1 MKAPAW
7 FVFGC
12 VSLGLLIGFMV
23 GLSISPIVSTVLGLV
38 FAFTGGSVIVLIKGR
53 EEGELR
59 VIGKSLS
66 AISLSMIAGMVLGIS
81 FRANDWLSVQP
92 PEPPAD
98 AVSVPYQLDQPLS
111 LAQIITLSEKGTD
124 PVTLRTLLKAQTQA
138 ESPIQ
143 VLSFDDLSNLV
154 DSKVHPLVIQA
165 LVDLAVLLD
174 DSPYR
179 LTLQDIKNLHKDG
192 LPDSIIQE
200 LINRDH
206 SVQTIQQSDEG
217 QQQGT
222 WLYQKHEETDVI
234 DRLNE

>member
-1 MKAPAW
+1 
-7 FVFGC
+7 
-12 VSLGLLIGFMV
+12 
-23 GLSISPIVSTVLGLV
+23 
-38 FAFTGGSVIVLIKGR
+38 
-53 EEGELR
+53 
-59 VIGKSLS
+59 
-66 AISLSMIAGMVLGIS
+66 
-81 FRANDWLSVQP
+81 
-92 PEPPAD
+92 
-98 AVSVPYQLDQPLS
+98 
-111 LAQIITLSEKGTD
+111 
-124 PVTLRTLLKAQTQA
+124 
-138 ESPIQ
+138 
-143 VLSFDDLSNLV
+143 LSFDDLSNLV